1 MDDHMQSQQKTSSD
15 ELPESM
21 INNQMGNKSK
31 RSFDFGLFTLVLLTV
46 FLFAAAQ
53 VIVVFVL
60 GLFLLTQGEPIEQG
74 IEQLLSS
81 NIYNF
86 YIIAA
91 MSVVQFFMI
100 RFFLRLQGKSLRSVG
115 LAPLKMADLPR
126 ALLGWL
132 TYMATFFVIILV
144 LEGLDTGIDFD
155 QEQQLEFT
163 PTRQTVELLAIYASI
178 VIAPAFIEELLM
190 RGFLFMGLRKSMG
203 FWSSAM
209 VVSLIF
215 GVAHLQF
222 GTGEPL
228 LWSAFADTFVLSIVL
243 CYLTERYKTLWPAI
257 LVHAIKNSLAFMII
271 FIFGR

>member
-1 MDDHMQSQQKTSSD
+1 MDNDMRSQQKTSSD
-15 ELPESM
+15 EPPKSV
-21 INNQMGNKSK
+21 NNSQAVKKAKQS
-31 RSFDFGLFTLVLLTV
+31 SDFGPFTLVLLTV

-74 IEQLLSS
+74 LERLLSS

-100 RFFLRLQGKSLRSVG
+100 RFVLRLQGKSLRSVG
-115 LAPLKMADLPR
+115 LVPLKAADLPK
-126 ALLGWL
+126 ALVGWL
-132 TYMATFFVIILV
+132 SYMAMFVVIVLA
-144 LEGLDTGIDFD
+144 LEGFDTGIDFD

-163 PTRQTVELLAIYASI
+163 PTRQPAELLAIYASI

-203 FWSSAM
+203 FWPSTM

-228 LWSAFADTFVLSIVL
+228 LWSAFADTFVLSVVL
-243 CYLTERYKTLWPAI
+243 CYLTEKYKTLWPAI
-257 LVHAIKNSLAFMII
+257 LVHAIKNSLAFTII